1 MSEWY
6 YARDNVPCGPVAKAE
21 IQRMA
26 AFGDLTP
33 SDLVW
38 REGMAEWTRAGTAKE
53 LFPEGLPYAADAPG
67 PRRRLERSTGAESGP
82 ARREFYPIRRGLS
95 TGAKI
100 GLILGVVGGVT
111 AAGVIIIVL
120 VLAFGG
126 ASGSG
131 SYTVRISRGDIKR
144 EFLEFPGN
152 SDVEIVVKSDV
163 TDPFTDVDLVVFDDS
178 NGQQVASDLSPSKDC
193 LVRFHVPVTQRYQI
207 ELENLGPGDARCVV
221 TYKSIPRRR

>member
-26 AFGDLTP
+26 ACGDLAP

-38 REGMAEWTRAGTAKE
+38 REGMTEWTRAAAAKD
-53 LFPEGLPYAADAPG
+53 LFPEGLSYPADTTAPQSGSPIAAP
-67 PRRRLERSTGAESGP
+67 PRRPERYARDESRA

-100 GLILGVVGGVT
+100 GLILGVVGGVV
-111 AAGVIIIVL
+111 AAGVVIIVL
-120 VLAFGG
+120 VLTFGG
-126 ASGSG
+126 ASGTG

-144 EFLEFPGN
+144 EFIEFPG
-152 SDVEIVVKSDV
+152 
-163 TDPFTDVDLVVFDDS
+163 
-178 NGQQVASDLSPSKDC
+178 
-193 LVRFHVPVTQRYQI
+193 
-207 ELENLGPGDARCVV
+207 
-221 TYKSIPRRR
+221 